1 MSMKNIVVAGG
12 GVLGSQIAYQAAYCG
27 LNVTIWLRSEGSIA
41 RTQPKLDRL
50 HQVYADTIRQMAGP
64 EGKQPGV
71 WACGIA
77 DGDAFDPEACL
88 ARSDAAYQG
97 IRLELDLAK
106 AAADADL
113 VIESMA
119 EDLEDKI
126 AFYQKLSPLLPE
138 KTIVVTNSS
147 TLLPSKLARSV
158 ARPEKFLSLHFANS
172 IWKNN
177 MTEVMGHDRT
187 DPAVF
192 DQVMAFAQA
201 IRMIPLPVRKEKAGY
216 LLNSML
222 VPLLFSG
229 MDLYVTG
236 VSDPESID
244 RAWTLGTG
252 APKGPF
258 RILDTVG
265 LQTAYNIVQMYVKIP
280 SFLAP
285 YHFKD
290 MAKMLKKYI
299 DEGKLSQSS
308 GEGFY
313 RYEK

>member
-1 MSMKNIVVAGG
+1 MKNIVVAGG

-27 LNVTIWLRSEGSIA
+27 FNVTIWLRSEGSIA

-71 WACGIA
+71 WACGMA

-119 EDLEDKI
+119 ENLEDKI

-192 DQVMAFAQA
+192 DQVMDFAQA

-252 APKGPF
+252 APKGSF

-299 DEGKLSQSS
+299 DEGKLGQSS